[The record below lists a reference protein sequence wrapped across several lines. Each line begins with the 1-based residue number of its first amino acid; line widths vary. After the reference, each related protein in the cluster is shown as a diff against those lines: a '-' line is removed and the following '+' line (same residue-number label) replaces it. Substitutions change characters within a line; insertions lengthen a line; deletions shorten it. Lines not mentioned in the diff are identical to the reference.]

1 LPVPVTLKRLET
13 DLRVFCMAERVG
25 TKGVGADL

>member
-1 LPVPVTLKRLET
+1 LKRLET

-25 TKGVGADL
+25 TKGVRADL